1 MKKRKVVFIIA
12 AVIIAFIAIYF
23 FLVNNKSFFN
33 GKNPETVE
41 SPKASINTT
50 YNKIT
55 AYMEEECKKV
65 YSPYYELLSFDIS
78 NYKEYTDSGSV
89 EATFFYKVKS
99 KNYYKD
105 PDTVGYIKEAKENG
119 DSSYQSLYD
128 DYLNPHEMNFDL
140 KATIDS
146 NDLITLYTNAS
157 PNGIEWEKVQMSD
170 FIAPQ

>member
-1 MKKRKVVFIIA
+1 MKKRTVVFVIAAIIIA
-12 AVIIAFIAIYF
+12 CIAIYF
-23 FLVNNKSFFN
+23 FLANNKSFFD
-33 GKNPETVE
+33 GKNSETVE
-41 SPKASINTT
+41 SPEDSINTT
-50 YNKIT
+50 YDKIS

-65 YSPYYELLSFDIS
+65 YSPYDELLSFDIS
-78 NYKEYTDSGSV
+78 NYKEDTESGSV

-128 DYLNPHEMNFDL
+128 DYLKPHEMNFDL
-140 KATIDS
+140 KATIDA
-146 NDLITLYTNAS
+146 NGLITLYSNS
-157 PNGIEWEKVQMSD
+157 PSGTEWEKVQMSD